1 MFAKAKNK
9 PKTKRTPL
17 RCFYS
22 KRKKKIMNFFLVI
35 HIGEGHEERRT
46 PTHIEPQT
54 NLKIETTKTTKK
66 KTSSRGRKCKNN
78 KAPKTPMMDNTKDIT
93 SSIDGQHYQKKEKTK
108 STHPRNDNQHH

>member
-22 KRKKKIMNFFLVI
+22 RRKKIMKITLVI

-54 NLKIETTKTTKK
+54 N
-66 KTSSRGRKCKNN
+66 
-78 KAPKTPMMDNTKDIT
+78 
-93 SSIDGQHYQKKEKTK
+93 
-108 STHPRNDNQHH
+108 